1 MTPILILINMKMRR
15 IFLMTAVLL
24 LPLVG
29 LQVKAQTANDTA
41 MLFAEMKQ
49 MNETY
54 SRSLSF
60 GIRITY
66 ASEKQPGIVLD
77 SAQGGIEYAGDV
89 YHYWLDSVETFVNK
103 KYSVTLFKKDKIMY
117 LAKPSA
123 MGQTF
128 DPAQQ
133 MRAVLQKTGYKSCS
147 IIQKGGVKTLHIDFG
162 PDGAYRQVDMNI
174 DKKTGY
180 VMSMRYVVNTA
191 MLKGQ
196 GAAANLGQ
204 TGAEQGE
211 YAIVQT
217 TFDHY
222 RLLPANYAGFD
233 ESSFFHKEGQEFK
246 TIAAYNDYKIFT
258 GSPNL

>member
-1 MTPILILINMKMRR
+1 MRR
-15 IFLMTAVLL
+15 IFLMIVVLL
-24 LPLVG
+24 LAVVSQ
-29 LQVKAQTANDTA
+29 QVKAQTANDTA
-41 MLFAEMKQ
+41 ALFAEMKQ

-54 SRSLSF
+54 NRSLSF

-66 ASEKQPGIVLD
+66 ASEKQPGIALD
-77 SAQGGIEYAGDV
+77 SAEGGIEYAGAI

-103 KYSVTLFKKDKIMY
+103 KYSLTLFKKDKVMY

-123 MGQTF
+123 MGQTL

-133 MRAVLQKTGYKSCS
+133 MRAVLQKTGYKSCN
-147 IIQKGGVKTLHIDFG
+147 ITQRGAVKTLQIDFG
-162 PDGAYRQVDMNI
+162 PDGAYRQMEMNI

-180 VMSMRYVVNTA
+180 VTSMRYVVNTT

-196 GAAANLGQ
+196 GAAGQ
-204 TGAEQGE
+204 VNTVEGD
-211 YAIVQT
+211 YAIVLT

-222 RLLPANYAGFD
+222 QPLPANYAGFD
-233 ESSFFHKEGQEFK
+233 ESSFFYKDGQEFK
-246 TIAAYNDYKIFT
+246 TTAAYNDYKIFT

>member
-1 MTPILILINMKMRR
+1 MKMRR

-24 LPLVG
+24 LAVARQ
-29 LQVKAQTANDTA
+29 QVMAQAANDTA
-41 MLFAEMKQ
+41 ALFAEMRQ

-54 SRSLSF
+54 NRSLSF

-77 SAQGGIEYAGDV
+77 SAKGGIAYAGAI

-103 KYSVTLFKKDKIMY
+103 NYSVTLFKKDKVMY
-117 LAKPSA
+117 LARPSTL
-123 MGQTF
+123 GQTL

-133 MRAVLQKTGYKSCS
+133 MRAVLQKTGYKSCT
-147 IIQKGGVKTLHIDFG
+147 ITQRGGVKTLHIDFG
-162 PDGAYRQVDMNI
+162 PNNAYRQMEMNI

-180 VMSMRYVVNTA
+180 VTSMRYVVNTA

-196 GAAANLGQ
+196 DAEANTAQ
-204 TGAEQGE
+204 AGAEQGE

-222 RLLPANYAGFD
+222 QLLPADYAGFD
-233 ESSFFHKEGQEFK
+233 ESSFFYKDGQEFK
-246 TIAAYNDYKIFT
+246 TTSAYNDYKIFT